1 MRELQRGKGE
11 ELANILLDDDSEIT
25 EAQIEAWADHDLE
38 EWLGIQGYEWD
49 DDEEEWL
56 LSAW

>member
-1 MRELQRGKGE
+1 MDDLQRGKGE

-25 EAQIEAWADHDLE
+25 EEQIGEWQDHDLE
-38 EWLGIQGYEWD
+38 EWLGLQGYEWSE
-49 DDEEEWL
+49 DEDEWV